1 MIYFTWATFSDTLCF
16 IFATL
21 GRKMGP
27 RLSLAG
33 PSLSLPGSQSMSFR
47 LSENLVRFL
56 ASWESLDAWFMTL
69 ARNRCPTPPVM
80 RLNTHVILYT
90 GKYSPRFLFCPFRS
104 CCQQANLRLGEI
116 SQKIYHNHNFVLA
129 YLRWG
134 KTICKWKEAKIT
146 LYIYSNP
153 HNLPA
158 PPLTKLPIYSLQEFY
173 SSLIL
178 CPKYSH
184 TGT

>member
-1 MIYFTWATFSDTLCF
+1 MPPSYVSFIRLSKLLIYFTWATFSDTLCF

-56 ASWESLDAWFMTL
+56 ASWESLDAWLMTL

-80 RLNTHVILYT
+80 RLNAHSLKYT
-90 GKYSPRFLFCPFRS
+90 CNTVYSKNIQPRFIFAP
-104 CCQQANLRLGEI
+104 
-116 SQKIYHNHNFVLA
+116 LA
-129 YLRWG
+129 LVVSRR
-134 KTICKWKEAKIT
+134 I
-146 LYIYSNP
+146 
-153 HNLPA
+153 
-158 PPLTKLPIYSLQEFY
+158 
-173 SSLIL
+173 
-178 CPKYSH
+178 
-184 TGT
+184 